1 MRGLFKFF
9 DIRVLFLFVLWIN
22 ILFITAFIAPLII
35 ADFGAK
41 FPYFRETLMS
51 SGLHH
56 YIWQFGNFDGVHYL
70 RIARDGYS
78 YQYTQAFFP
87 LYPILIRAV
96 SYITQNYLLS
106 AVLISNISFFLA
118 LVIFFQLVKENYNQ
132 KTALW
137 ACAFLLAFPTSFYFA
152 SVYTEG
158 LFTLMVVSSFY
169 LLNKG
174 RPWLASLIGAFS
186 SATKLIG
193 VFLAIA
199 FFFERKIDS
208 SGLKAGVLSSS
219 LGIKSKIPYLTIP
232 LGLIFYSIYLKI
244 RFDNPLYFLTSQSN
258 FGQERLNH
266 GIVLLPQVI
275 YRYIKII
282 LTTDGSH
289 LIIPAFELVS
299 TLGAFAILLIGA
311 GRIKREWLVFSLIA
325 VILPT
330 LTGTLVSMPRY
341 ILAAFPIFIILGMIK
356 SSLMKIIILLFFGAG
371 LLFATLFFTR
381 GYWIA

>member
-1 MRGLFKFF
+1 MRALFKFF
-9 DIRVLFLFVLWIN
+9 DIRVLFLFVLWID
-22 ILFITAFIAPLII
+22 ILFITAFISPLII
-35 ADFGAK
+35 PDFGAK

-51 SGLHH
+51 SGLPHF
-56 YIWQFGNFDGVHYL
+56 IWQFGNFDGVHYL

-78 YQYTQAFFP
+78 HQYTQAFFP
-87 LYPILIRAV
+87 FYPILIRAV
-96 SYITQNYLLS
+96 SYITQNHLLS
-106 AVLISNISFFLA
+106 AVLISSISFFLA
-118 LVIFFQLVKENYNQ
+118 LVIFFHLVKENYNQ

-137 ACAFLLAFPTSFYFA
+137 ACAFFLAFPTSFYFA
-152 SVYTEG
+152 AVYTEG

-174 RPWLASLIGAFS
+174 RPWLASFIGAFS

-199 FFFERKIDS
+199 FFIERKIE
-208 SGLKAGVLSSS
+208 
-219 LGIKSKIPYLTIP
+219 SKIPYLVIP
-232 LGLIFYSIYLKI
+232 LGFILYSIYLKI

-258 FGQERLNH
+258 FGQERLNN
-266 GIVLLPQVI
+266 GIVLLPQVV

-282 LTTDGSH
+282 LTTDGADLMIS
-289 LIIPAFELVS
+289 LFELML
-299 TLGAFAILLIGA
+299 TLGALIILLIGA

-341 ILAAFPIFIILGMIK
+341 ILAAFPIFIILGTIK
-356 SSLMKIIILLFFGAG
+356 SLFIKITILICFVIG